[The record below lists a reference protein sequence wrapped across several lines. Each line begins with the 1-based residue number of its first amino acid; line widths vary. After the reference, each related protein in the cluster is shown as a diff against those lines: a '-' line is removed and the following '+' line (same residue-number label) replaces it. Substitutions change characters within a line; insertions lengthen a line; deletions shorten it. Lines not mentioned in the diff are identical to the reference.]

1 MPPGERDGEAR
12 GVVCSSDLGVAVL
25 ALEKGR
31 DEAHGRA
38 GGEEEDYA
46 VALLPGSP
54 QRHFWLCFVKA
65 GVGPGAFEAG
75 CVLAAAGGRGDEP
88 DHRFLPE
95 TTKTGV
101 SAARRGLPPIPFPR
115 EVCISV
121 RSEAHTSQP
130 QSRPYLACR

>member
-12 GVVCSSDLGVAVL
+12 GVVHADDAGVAVL

-54 QRHFWLCFVKA
+54 QRHFWLCFVMA
-65 GVGPGAFEAG
+65 GVRAGAIEGG
-75 CVLAAAGGRGDEP
+75 CGLADRESTRPNSRHGHISSAVSC
-88 DHRFLPE
+88 LQKK
-95 TTKTGV
+95 KT
-101 SAARRGLPPIPFPR
+101 L
-115 EVCISV
+115 
-121 RSEAHTSQP
+121 
-130 QSRPYLACR
+130 